1 MYEYFVEIPNFKYDR
16 EALLK
21 YQKEITDWR
30 PNVHYTK
37 AGIDTGKRN
46 SWFDYYPDKN
56 TNIIKDIASQIN
68 IDLNSK
74 PFKFTRHLP
83 GGKLPWHI
91 DPQRECVFM
100 IPITLNNEGLQWI
113 DGKAQVI
120 CEHIYTCPTVINA
133 KIMHGCQEITKER
146 IFLQVDIPCSWTKLT
161 KDYKYIFNMPA

>member
-56 TNIIKDIASQIN
+56 TNIIKLSYTNNRFIRTISNQ
-68 IDLNSK
+68 LCQ
-74 PFKFTRHLP
+74 
-83 GGKLPWHI
+83 KL
-91 DPQRECVFM
+91 
-100 IPITLNNEGLQWI
+100 LLLS
-113 DGKAQVI
+113 
-120 CEHIYTCPTVINA
+120 Y
-133 KIMHGCQEITKER
+133 
-146 IFLQVDIPCSWTKLT
+146 
-161 KDYKYIFNMPA
+161 